1 MARLEVRERWS
12 DRELIAA
19 IADRD
24 GEACTVFYRRHLA
37 RVVAYLMRE
46 TRDPELAADIT
57 GEVFATVIVAAR
69 RYRPETESAAPWLI
83 GIARNTLAASRRR
96 GRVQDAARR
105 RLEIEPID
113 FDDDDSG
120 TISTIGATGA
130 TGATGA
136 RGGRAGTNV
145 ADLVAEL
152 PSDERHAVE
161 ARVVHERS
169 YSDIAAQ
176 LHCSEMVVR
185 KRVSRGLGRVR
196 RRLEGGR

>member
-1 MARLEVRERWS
+1 MVVLVVRERWS

-24 GEACTVFYRRHLA
+24 GEACTVFYRRHLG
-37 RVVAYLMRE
+37 RIVAYLMRE
-46 TRDPELAADIT
+46 TRDPELAADIA

-69 RYRPETESAAPWLI
+69 RYRPETDSAAPWLI

-96 GRVQDAARR
+96 GRVQDRARQ
-105 RLEIEPID
+105 RLEIEAIE
-113 FDDDDSG
+113 FDDDD
-120 TISTIGATGA
+120 GATDA
-130 TGATGA
+130 IAS
-136 RGGRAGTNV
+136 RVGTNV
-145 ADLVAEL
+145 VDLVAQL
-152 PSDERHAVE
+152 PREERHAVE

-176 LHCSEMVVR
+176 LQCSEMVVR

>member
-1 MARLEVRERWS
+1 MVLLVVRERWP
-12 DRELIAA
+12 DRDLIAA

-24 GEACTVFYRRHLA
+24 AEACTVFYRRHLA
-37 RVVAYLMRE
+37 RTVAYLMRE
-46 TRDPELAADIT
+46 TRDPELAADIA

-69 RYRPETESAAPWLI
+69 RYRPETDSAAPWLI

-96 GRVQDAARR
+96 GKVEDRARR
-105 RLEIEPID
+105 RLAIEPIE
-113 FDDDDSG
+113 FDDDDFG
-120 TISTIGATGA
+120 ETEAI
-130 TGATGA
+130 A
-136 RGGRAGTNV
+136 RRVGTNV
-145 ADLVAEL
+145 VELLAEL
-152 PSDERHAVE
+152 PIDERHAVE

-196 RRLEGGR
+196 RRLEGSR

>member
-1 MARLEVRERWS
+1 MVLLVARERWP
-12 DRELIAA
+12 DRDLIAA

-24 GEACTVFYRRHLA
+24 AEACTVFYRRHLG
-37 RVVAYLMRE
+37 RIVAYLTRE
-46 TRDPELAADIT
+46 TRDPELAADIA

-69 RYRPETESAAPWLI
+69 RYRPETDSAAPWLI

-96 GRVQDAARR
+96 GQVQDRARR
-105 RLEIEPID
+105 RLAIEPIE
-113 FDDDDSG
+113 FDDDDFSE
-120 TISTIGATGA
+120 TEAIA
-130 TGATGA
+130 
-136 RGGRAGTNV
+136 GRAGTNV
-145 ADLVAEL
+145 VELLAEL
-152 PSDERHAVE
+152 PIDERHAVE

>member
-1 MARLEVRERWS
+1 MVRLEVRQGWS

-19 IADRD
+19 IAERD
-24 GEACTVFYRRHLA
+24 GEACTVFYRRHLG

-46 TRDPELAADIT
+46 ARDPELAADIA

-113 FDDDDSG
+113 FNDDDSG
-120 TISTIGATGA
+120 ATDA
-130 TGATGA
+130 IA
-136 RGGRAGTNV
+136 GRAGTNV
-145 ADLVAEL
+145 VDLVAGL
-152 PSDERHAVE
+152 PTDERHAVE

>member
-1 MARLEVRERWS
+1 MVLFEVHERWS
-12 DRELIAA
+12 DHELIAA

-24 GEACTVFYRRHLA
+24 EEACTVFYRRHLA
-37 RVVAYLMRE
+37 RIVAYLLQE
-46 TRDPELAADIT
+46 TRDPDLAADIA

-69 RYRPETESAAPWLI
+69 RYRPETDSAAPWLI

-105 RLEIEPID
+105 RLEIEPIE
-113 FDDDDSG
+113 FDDDDFDE
-120 TISTIGATGA
+120 TAAI
-130 TGATGA
+130 
-136 RGGRAGTNV
+136 GGRGGTNV
-145 ADLVAEL
+145 IKLVAEL
-152 PSDERHAVE
+152 PTDERHAVE

-169 YSDIAAQ
+169 YREIAAQ